1 MNRLRS
7 PRVVLTAVLC
17 VAAAVAWVTLR
28 TGSAQAQAQAPAT
41 PAASPNAPAG
51 AADGP
56 AGGGKGRKGGGAAD
70 AIPVIVAPVTEASD
84 GVALELLGTGSARK
98 SVTVYAPVAGEV
110 AQVLFKPG
118 KPVRAGD
125 ALVRLVDRHERL
137 AVELA
142 QAKVNA
148 ARVMDNRYEATRG
161 TGAVPDTVSDE
172 ARASLR
178 SAEIELAQAR
188 EALSDRVVRA
198 PFAGTPGLAAVEV
211 GERIASDTVLT
222 TLDDR
227 GALHIDVQIPEAY
240 LTRVSVGQPVRA
252 LNPAHPGQRFEGQ
265 VIEIDNRV
273 DPVTRQIKVR
283 AALPNTDDR
292 LRSGMSFQLQLEL
305 PGQQRLSVP
314 ELALQW
320 GREGSFVWVVR
331 QGKALQVPARAVQ
344 RQNSRVLVE
353 GDLSTADV
361 VVVEGVQR
369 MREGRAVKVVGSGAA

>member
-28 TGSAQAQAQAPAT
+28 TGSAQAQAPAT

-265 VIEIDNRV
+265 VIEIDSRV

-283 AALPNTDDR
+283 AALPNKDDR

>member
-51 AADGP
+51 ATDGP

-211 GERIASDTVLT
+211 GERIDTDTMLT

-265 VIEIDNRV
+265 VIEIDSRV

-283 AALPNTDDR
+283 AALPNKDDR

-305 PGQQRLSVP
+305 PGQRRLSVP

>member
-51 AADGP
+51 AADGS

-211 GERIASDTVLT
+211 GERIDTDTMLT

-240 LTRVSVGQPVRA
+240 LARVSVGQPVRA

-265 VIEIDNRV
+265 VIEIDSRV

-283 AALPNTDDR
+283 AALPNKDDR

-305 PGQQRLSVP
+305 PGQRRLSVP

>member
-1 MNRLRS
+1 MNRLRATWI
-7 PRVVLTAVLC
+7 VLTAVLC
-17 VAAAVAWVTLR
+17 VAAGVTWGVMR
-28 TGSAQAQAQAPAT
+28 TGSAQAQVAAPASR
-41 PAASPNAPAG
+41 PAPAPAG
-51 AADGP
+51 VADGL
-56 AGGGKGRKGGGAAD
+56 AGGGRKGRKGDGAAD
-70 AIPVIVAPVTEASD
+70 PIPVIVAPVTEASD

-118 KPVRAGD
+118 KAVRAGD
-125 ALVRLVDRHERL
+125 VLLRLVDRHERL
-137 AVELA
+137 AVDLA
-142 QAKVNA
+142 DAKVSA
-148 ARVMDNRYEATRG
+148 ARVMHIRYEATRG

-198 PFAGTPGLAAVEV
+198 PFTGTPGLAAVEV
-211 GERIASDTVLT
+211 GERIDTDTVLT

-227 GALHIDVQIPEAY
+227 GELHIDVEIPEAY

-252 LNPAHPGQRFEGQ
+252 LSPAHPGHRFEGQ
-265 VIEIDNRV
+265 VIEIDSRV

-283 AALPNTDDR
+283 AALPNKDDR
-292 LRSGMSFQLQLEL
+292 LRSGMSFQLQLDL
-305 PGQQRLSVP
+305 PGERRLSVP

-353 GDLSTADV
+353 SNLTTQDV

-369 MREGRAVKVVGSGAA
+369 MREGRAVKVVGAGAA

>member
-148 ARVMDNRYEATRG
+148 ARVMENRYEATRG

-283 AALPNTDDR
+283 AALPNKDDR

>member
-51 AADGP
+51 AADGS

-240 LTRVSVGQPVRA
+240 LARVSVGQPVRA

-265 VIEIDNRV
+265 VIEIDSRV

-283 AALPNTDDR
+283 AALPNKDDR

-305 PGQQRLSVP
+305 PGQRRLSVP

>member
-1 MNRLRS
+1 MNRLRATWI
-7 PRVVLTAVLC
+7 VLTAVLC
-17 VAAAVAWVTLR
+17 VAAAVTWGVMR
-28 TGSAQAQAQAPAT
+28 TGSAQAQVAAPASR
-41 PAASPNAPAG
+41 PAPAPAG
-51 AADGP
+51 VADGL
-56 AGGGKGRKGGGAAD
+56 AGGGRKGAKGDGAAD
-70 AIPVIVAPVTEASD
+70 PIPVIVAPVTEASD

-118 KPVRAGD
+118 KAVRAGD
-125 ALVRLVDRHERL
+125 VLLRLVDRHERL
-137 AVELA
+137 AVDLA
-142 QAKVNA
+142 DAKVNA
-148 ARVMDNRYEATRG
+148 ARVMHTRYEATRG

-198 PFAGTPGLAAVEV
+198 PFTGTPGLAAVEV
-211 GERIASDTVLT
+211 GERIDTDTVLT

-227 GALHIDVQIPEAY
+227 GELHIDVQIPEAY

-252 LNPAHPGQRFEGQ
+252 LNPAHPGHRFEGQ
-265 VIEIDNRV
+265 VIEIDSRV
-273 DPVTRQIKVR
+273 DPATRQIKVR
-283 AALPNTDDR
+283 AALPNKDDR
-292 LRSGMSFQLQLEL
+292 LRSGMSFQLQLDL
-305 PGQQRLSVP
+305 PGERRLSVP

-353 GDLSTADV
+353 GSLTTQDV

-369 MREGRAVKVVGSGAA
+369 MREGRAVKVVGPGAG

>member
-28 TGSAQAQAQAPAT
+28 TGSAQAQAPAT

-142 QAKVNA
+142 QTKVNA
-148 ARVMDNRYEATRG
+148 ARVMDKRYEATRG

-211 GERIASDTVLT
+211 GERIDTDTVLT

-240 LTRVSVGQPVRA
+240 LARVSVGQPVRA

-265 VIEIDNRV
+265 VIEIDSRV

-283 AALPNTDDR
+283 AALPNKDDR

>member
-1 MNRLRS
+1 MNRLRATWI
-7 PRVVLTAVLC
+7 VLTAVLC
-17 VAAAVAWVTLR
+17 VAAAVTWGVMR
-28 TGSAQAQAQAPAT
+28 TGSAQAQVAAPASR
-41 PAASPNAPAG
+41 PAPAPAG
-51 AADGP
+51 VADGL
-56 AGGGKGRKGGGAAD
+56 AGGGRKGAKGDGAAD
-70 AIPVIVAPVTEASD
+70 PIPVIVAPVTEASD

-118 KPVRAGD
+118 KAVRAGD
-125 ALVRLVDRHERL
+125 VLLRLLDRHERL
-137 AVELA
+137 AVDLA
-142 QAKVNA
+142 DAKVNA
-148 ARVMDNRYEATRG
+148 ARVMHTRYEATRG

-198 PFAGTPGLAAVEV
+198 PFTGTPGLAAVEV
-211 GERIASDTVLT
+211 GERIDTDTVLT

-227 GALHIDVQIPEAY
+227 GELHIDVQIPEAY

-252 LNPAHPGQRFEGQ
+252 LNPAHPGHRFEGQ
-265 VIEIDNRV
+265 VIEIDSRV
-273 DPVTRQIKVR
+273 DPATRQIKVR
-283 AALPNTDDR
+283 AALPNKDDR
-292 LRSGMSFQLQLEL
+292 LRSGMSFQLQLDL
-305 PGQQRLSVP
+305 PGERRLSVP

-353 GDLSTADV
+353 GSLSTADV

-369 MREGRAVKVVGSGAA
+369 MREGRAVKVVGPGAG

>member
-17 VAAAVAWVTLR
+17 VAAAVAWVTLG

-51 AADGP
+51 ATDGP

-240 LTRVSVGQPVRA
+240 LARVSVGQPVRA

-265 VIEIDNRV
+265 VIEIDSRV

-283 AALPNTDDR
+283 AALPNKDDR

-305 PGQQRLSVP
+305 PGQRRLSVP

>member
-1 MNRLRS
+1 VNRLRS

-148 ARVMDNRYEATRG
+148 ARVMENRYEATRG

-211 GERIASDTVLT
+211 GERIDTDTMLT

-252 LNPAHPGQRFEGQ
+252 MNPAHPGQRFDGQ
-265 VIEIDNRV
+265 VIEIDSRV

-283 AALPNTDDR
+283 AALPNKDDR

>member
-1 MNRLRS
+1 MNRLRA
-7 PRVVLTAVLC
+7 PWVVLTAVLC
-17 VAAAVAWVTLR
+17 VAAAVAWVLTR
-28 TGSAQAQAQAPAT
+28 TGSAQAQAAAPAT
-41 PAASPNAPAG
+41 RAAPAG
-51 AADGP
+51 VTDGQP
-56 AGGGKGRKGGGAAD
+56 GAGPKGRKGGGAD
-70 AIPVIVAPVTEASD
+70 APIPVIVAPVTEASD

-98 SVTVYAPVAGEV
+98 SVTVYAPVTGEV

-118 KPVRAGD
+118 KLVRAGEV
-125 ALVRLVDRHERL
+125 LLRLVDRHERL

-142 QAKVNA
+142 EAKVNA
-148 ARVMDNRYEATRG
+148 ARVMHTRYEATRG

-172 ARASLR
+172 AQASLR

-198 PFAGTPGLAAVEV
+198 PFAGMPGLAAVEA
-211 GERIASDTVLT
+211 GERIGTDTVLT

-227 GALHIDVQIPEAY
+227 GELHIDVQIPEAY
-240 LTRVSVGQPVRA
+240 LARVSVGQPVRA

-265 VIEIDNRV
+265 VIQIDSRV

-283 AALPNTDDR
+283 AALPNKDDR
-292 LRSGMSFQLQLEL
+292 LRSGMSFQLQLDL
-305 PGQQRLSVP
+305 PGERRLSVP

-344 RQNSRVLVE
+344 RQNGRVLVE
-353 GDLSTADV
+353 GNLTTQDV

-369 MREGRAVKVVGSGAA
+369 MREGRAVKVVGPGAG

>member
-1 MNRLRS
+1 VNRLRS

-148 ARVMDNRYEATRG
+148 ARVMENRYEATRG

-283 AALPNTDDR
+283 AALPNKDDR

>member
-28 TGSAQAQAQAPAT
+28 TGSAQAQAPAT

-265 VIEIDNRV
+265 VIEIDSRV

-283 AALPNTDDR
+283 AALPNKDDR

-305 PGQQRLSVP
+305 KGHARAGPAMGPRRVVCVGGAPGQGLAGAGPGGTAPEQPRAGRGRLEHCGCGGGRGGATHARRPRGQGGGLGCRLSRP
-314 ELALQW
+314 P
-320 GREGSFVWVVR
+320 S
-331 QGKALQVPARAVQ
+331 P
-344 RQNSRVLVE
+344 
-353 GDLSTADV
+353 
-361 VVVEGVQR
+361 
-369 MREGRAVKVVGSGAA
+369 

>member
-51 AADGP
+51 ATDGS

-265 VIEIDNRV
+265 VIEIDSRV

-283 AALPNTDDR
+283 AALPNKDDR

-305 PGQQRLSVP
+305 PGQRRLSVP

>member
-283 AALPNTDDR
+283 AALPNKDDR

>member
-28 TGSAQAQAQAPAT
+28 TGPAQAQAQAPAT

-51 AADGP
+51 AADGS

-148 ARVMDNRYEATRG
+148 ARVMDNRYEATRA

-240 LTRVSVGQPVRA
+240 LARVSVGQPVRA

-265 VIEIDNRV
+265 VIEIDSRV

-283 AALPNTDDR
+283 AALPNKDDR

>member
-1 MNRLRS
+1 MNRLRATWI
-7 PRVVLTAVLC
+7 VLTAVLC
-17 VAAAVAWVTLR
+17 VAAAVTWGVMR
-28 TGSAQAQAQAPAT
+28 TGSAQAQVAAPASR
-41 PAASPNAPAG
+41 PAPAPAG
-51 AADGP
+51 VADGL
-56 AGGGKGRKGGGAAD
+56 AGGGRKGRKGDGASD
-70 AIPVIVAPVTEASD
+70 SIPVIVAPVTEASD

-118 KPVRAGD
+118 KAVRAGD
-125 ALVRLVDRHERL
+125 VLLRLVDRHERL
-137 AVELA
+137 AVDLA
-142 QAKVNA
+142 DAKVNA
-148 ARVMDNRYEATRG
+148 ARVMHTRYEATRG

-178 SAEIELAQAR
+178 GAEIELAQAR

-198 PFAGTPGLAAVEV
+198 PFTGTPGLAAVEV
-211 GERIASDTVLT
+211 GERIDTDTVLT

-227 GALHIDVQIPEAY
+227 GELHIDMQIPEAY

-252 LNPAHPGQRFEGQ
+252 LNPAHPGHRFEGQ
-265 VIEIDNRV
+265 VIEIDSRV

-283 AALPNTDDR
+283 AALPNKDDR
-292 LRSGMSFQLQLEL
+292 LRSGMSFQLQLDL
-305 PGQQRLSVP
+305 PGERRLSVP

-369 MREGRAVKVVGSGAA
+369 MREGRAVKVVGAGAA

>member
-51 AADGP
+51 ATDGS

-211 GERIASDTVLT
+211 GERIDTDTMLT

-265 VIEIDNRV
+265 VIEIDSRV

-283 AALPNTDDR
+283 AALPNKDDR

-305 PGQQRLSVP
+305 PGQRRLSVP

>member
-1 MNRLRS
+1 MNRLRATWI
-7 PRVVLTAVLC
+7 VLTAVLC
-17 VAAAVAWVTLR
+17 VAAAVTWGVMR
-28 TGSAQAQAQAPAT
+28 TGSAQAQVAAPASR
-41 PAASPNAPAG
+41 PAPAPAG
-51 AADGP
+51 VADGL
-56 AGGGKGRKGGGAAD
+56 AGGGRQGRKGDGAAD
-70 AIPVIVAPVTEASD
+70 PIPVIVAPVTEASD

-118 KPVRAGD
+118 KVVRAGD
-125 ALVRLVDRHERL
+125 VLLRLVDRHERL
-137 AVELA
+137 AVDLA
-142 QAKVNA
+142 DAKVIA
-148 ARVMDNRYEATRG
+148 ARVMHTRYEATRG

-198 PFAGTPGLAAVEV
+198 PFTGTPGLAAVEV
-211 GERIASDTVLT
+211 GERIDTDTVLT

-227 GALHIDVQIPEAY
+227 GELHIDVQIPEAY
-240 LTRVSVGQPVRA
+240 LTRVSVGQSVRA
-252 LNPAHPGQRFEGQ
+252 LNPAHPGHRFEGQ
-265 VIEIDNRV
+265 VIEIDSRV
-273 DPVTRQIKVR
+273 DPATRQIKVR
-283 AALPNTDDR
+283 SALPNKDDR
-292 LRSGMSFQLQLEL
+292 LRSGMSFQLQLDL
-305 PGQQRLSVP
+305 PGERRLSVP

-369 MREGRAVKVVGSGAA
+369 MREGRAVKVVGPGAG